1 MITTLAA
8 ACLGGCVLSLVASVL
23 MSKASNLSPAWNIA
37 IGGLVAM
44 SIALVLLVLVL
55 IIERVAFA

>member
-1 MITTLAA
+1 M
-8 ACLGGCVLSLVASVL
+8 LSLVASVL